1 MSSEGFSAGQASRAA
16 ALGLALALAVAAAV
30 AASRSATGSPGGRK
44 VADSRARGLHPV
56 APIADPQALLEAAG
70 GEESGLE
77 ARLSPSARVRFM
89 GEMEDVVAALET
101 RVSRPAYA
109 GAVRDAAQRVRSFC
123 RHAYRVLGRD
133 PSEISVEDARTA
145 LHDAALLQARA
156 ANSMSSLFMMSM
168 RDRKRRALAEARDAF
183 LASSEAHIAEM
194 RRAIDA
200 APALEGGIWRTGRSG
215 AYEPGRGFPSPW
227 GGAEAEGHSM
237 FGAGAEARYRV
248 ASEM

>member
-1 MSSEGFSAGQASRAA
+1 MTSEGFSGGQAARAA
-16 ALGLALALAVAAAV
+16 ALGLALAAAVAAA
-30 AASRSATGSPGGRK
+30 AAVSRSATGSTAGRN
-44 VADSRARGLHPV
+44 SRTRGLHPGG
-56 APIADPQALLEAAG
+56 PIADSQALLEAAG
-70 GEESGLE
+70 GEEAGLE

-89 GEMEDVVAALET
+89 GEMEDVVDTLET

-194 RRAIDA
+194 RRTIDA

-215 AYEPGRGFPSPW
+215 AYEPGRGFPAPW

>member
-1 MSSEGFSAGQASRAA
+1 MAV
-16 ALGLALALAVAAAV
+16 ALGLAGYF
-30 AASRSATGSPGGRK
+30 SGSGEGRK
-44 VADSRARGLHPV
+44 DLGRKDRHTGRGSG
-56 APIADPQALLEAAG
+56 AGISDPHALLEYAG
-70 GEESGLE
+70 GQETGVE
-77 ARLSPSARVRFM
+77 ARLSPPARVRFM
-89 GEMEDVVAALET
+89 GEMEAVVGILET

-133 PSEISVEDARTA
+133 PAEISLEDARTA

-156 ANSMSSLFMMSM
+156 ANSMSSLFMTAM
-168 RDRKRRALAEARDAF
+168 RDRKKRALTQARDIF

-194 RRAIDA
+194 RRTIDA

-215 AYEPGRGFPSPW
+215 AYEPGRGFPAPW
-227 GGAEAEGHSM
+227 GGAESEGHCM